1 MLAFILYSFIHSE
14 SQSFFYSKHLLCASV
29 LRSEET
35 ETKVSTVKE
44 VVKQRGRQSSKQ
56 VMGQYCDA
64 GAESTSL
71 NSTRGDPEGIRK
83 R

>member
-1 MLAFILYSFIHSE
+1 M
-14 SQSFFYSKHLLCASV
+14 CASV

-44 VVKQRGRQSSKQ
+44 VGKQRGRHSRKQ

-64 GAESTSL
+64 GAESTFL
-71 NSTRGDPEGIRK
+71 NSTGVIQKASGGGDLLENKWDLARRK
-83 R
+83 GNVR